1 MNVTVTGVG
10 YAYIG
15 FGMSRSNPIKFYV
28 THYNLGEIF
37 VFDENWNLVS
47 RKSSFLNVYYMT
59 PVGNYFYI
67 TGYKNI
73 WKTDQQ
79 LNVSITHTNSNL
91 SSPSYCG
98 LYYNATSD
106 LIYVASQDFQ
116 VIQVFNLDL
125 TLNDSFSITPY
136 KSWSL
141 NEHNSELYVGTT
153 NGTMLVIVNKQIIK
167 QFNGCN
173 QQSDKLFSILF
184 DDLNNIATSCAN
196 KRLYLYNKAGTYLN
210 KSIIPTDSNPYYIG
224 FDSKSRLVVV
234 TTYQISIYY

>member
-1 MNVTVTGVG
+1 VTVSGIG
-10 YAYIG
+10 NAFIG
-15 FGMSRSNPIKFYV
+15 FGMSRSNPIRFYV
-28 THYNLGEIF
+28 THHNLGEIF
-37 VFDENWNLVS
+37 VFDENWDFVS
-47 RKSSFLNVYYMT
+47 RKSSFRYVYYMIL
-59 PVGNYFYI
+59 VGNYFYI
-67 TGYKNI
+67 TGYNNI

-79 LNVSITHTNSNL
+79 LNVSITHTNSTG
-91 SSPSYCG
+91 SSPNYCG
-98 LYYNATSD
+98 LYYNSTND
-106 LIYVASQDFQ
+106 LIYVASQDLQ
-116 VIQVFNLDL
+116 VIQVFNLNL

-136 KSWSL
+136 KSWSI
-141 NEHNSELYVGTT
+141 NEHNNELYVGTT

-196 KRLYLYNKAGTYLN
+196 QRLYLYNTAGTYLN

-234 TTYQISIYY
+234 TSTQISLYN